1 MSTVITDK
9 LTGKTA
15 AGNVTITSEGGSAT
29 MQLQQG
35 VAKAWLYAQQRTATV
50 EAKNSLN
57 VSSWVD
63 DTTGKS
69 TTNLTNAMSNT
80 YYNILV
86 SNSYDSDATTGNV
99 GCDEGWPISS
109 SQLKHNTHYSTA
121 TYYDCDFV
129 YNSIKGDLA

>member
-1 MSTVITDK
+1 MSTIKADTIVASDGTSPVT
-9 LTGKTA
+9 LTKQ
-15 AGNVTITSEGGSAT
+15 SA
-29 MQLQQG
+29 
-35 VAKAWLYAQQRTATV
+35 AKAWLYAQQRTATV
-50 EAKNSLN
+50 EAKSSLN

-86 SNSYDSDATTGNV
+86 SNSYDSDPTTGNV

-129 YNSIKGDLA
+129 YNSIQGDLA

>member
-1 MSTVITDK
+1 MSTLKADTIVASDGTSPVT
-9 LTGKTA
+9 LTKQ
-15 AGNVTITSEGGSAT
+15 SA
-29 MQLQQG
+29 
-35 VAKAWLYAQQRTATV
+35 AKAWLYAQQRTATV

-86 SNSYDSDATTGNV
+86 SNSYDSDASTGNV

-121 TYYDCDFV
+121 SYYDCDFV
-129 YNSIKGDLA
+129 YNSIMGDLA